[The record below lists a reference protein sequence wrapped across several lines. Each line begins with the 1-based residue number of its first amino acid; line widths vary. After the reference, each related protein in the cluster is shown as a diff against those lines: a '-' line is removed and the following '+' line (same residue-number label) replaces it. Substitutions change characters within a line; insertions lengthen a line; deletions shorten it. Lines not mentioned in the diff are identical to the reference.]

1 MDFRIKEICK
11 ERGML
16 FKELAGQLGITDI
29 ALRQSLQ
36 GNPTVGTLERIAKVL
51 NVEISE
57 LFAPS
62 PKNVITCPKCGAV
75 LEVTEKE

>member
-36 GNPTVGTLERIAKVL
+36 GNPTVGTLDRIAKVL
-51 NVEISE
+51 DVEVSE
-57 LFAPS
+57 LFAL
-62 PKNVITCPKCGAV
+62 PKQGSITCPHCGKEIRIKV
-75 LEVTEKE
+75 EK

>member
-36 GNPTVGTLERIAKVL
+36 GNPTVGTLDRIAKVL
-51 NVEISE
+51 DVEVSE
-57 LFAPS
+57 LFAP
-62 PKNVITCPKCGAV
+62 PKQGSITCPHCGKEIRIKV
-75 LEVTEKE
+75 EK